1 MKCGFFMMQVFLNAV
16 RYGLLFILSLV
27 LIVVGAIW
35 SAVCLYIGLGLL
47 LLYLLLCFASAIQNS
62 RTVKRLSEENP
73 EMQTMLDQLM
83 TDPNAFLSDITGEYD
98 EKKKLHGQELL
109 TLSDDDLFETVYF
122 QNLDIAE
129 SAEEEE
135 QELEQFSGARRTVYI
150 LGLYDMELQNGGLC
164 QFFVNSSKAVAPYV
178 EEALDAVGAAEHH
191 ALLKNFIGA
200 NQIDL
205 SDLRVFRASGVRK
218 YRKLEKKYDF
228 DAFDEQYYELP
239 PLQKKVVAYIK
250 EHIDEF

>member
-129 SAEEEE
+129 SAED
-135 QELEQFSGARRTVYI
+135 LTGKLR
-150 LGLYDMELQNGGLC
+150 
-164 QFFVNSSKAVAPYV
+164 FVNPKSHKNGIIYG
-178 EEALDAVGAAEHH
+178 EIAEFDKQSLHY
-191 ALLKNFIGA
+191 LKRER
-200 NQIDL
+200 L
-205 SDLRVFRASGVRK
+205 
-218 YRKLEKKYDF
+218 
-228 DAFDEQYYELP
+228 
-239 PLQKKVVAYIK
+239 
-250 EHIDEF
+250 